1 VREKREWL
9 PFVYIKR
16 WAKSDQAIAF
26 RLNNK
31 VVQVNFNDKSQLILY
46 SEKDV
51 LLYSNSQAKEKVV
64 MDIGSPEI
72 RKNAELAQRF
82 DHAKLLMRKLART
95 GCMQPDEGVRE
106 DHPLQVD
113 LLHS

>member
-1 VREKREWL
+1 VREKKEAV

-46 SEKDV
+46 TEKAV
-51 LLYSNSQAKEKVV
+51 LLYSNSQAKEKLVI
-64 MDIGSPEI
+64 DIDSPDI
-72 RKNAELAQRF
+72 RKNNELAQRF
-82 DHAKLLMRKLART
+82 EHAKTLFRKLART
-95 GCMQPDEGVRE
+95 ATVPD
-106 DHPLQVD
+106 
-113 LLHS
+113 

>member
-1 VREKREWL
+1 MQYFRKYLHGSASEVVREKKESL

-46 SEKDV
+46 CEKEV
-51 LLYSNSQAKEKVV
+51 LLYSNSQAKEKLVL
-64 MDIGSPEI
+64 DIASPDI
-72 RKNAELAQRF
+72 KKNNELSQRF
-82 DHAKLLMRKLART
+82 EHAKVLMRKLARAT
-95 GCMQPDEGVRE
+95 TQAD
-106 DHPLQVD
+106 
-113 LLHS
+113 